1 MERLAKVVNGFQAL
15 TIFEKRFIL
24 DAWQDS
30 ETISVLQLHL
40 LQLLLF
46 CVESTI
52 PIHLVA
58 YLQMIM

>member
-1 MERLAKVVNGFQAL
+1 MERLAKLVNGFQTL

-24 DAWQDS
+24 DAWQGS